1 MSDDIFKA
9 IEQHN
14 LDQLASLL
22 SGATDPNMVQS
33 QEPGWRPLHAAIEE
47 LEQGGTIE
55 TLILLLRYGA
65 DVDAWDANHA
75 ATPLLMALFRGQREA
90 TRILL
95 ARGASPNV
103 VGCEGDSPL
112 RWAVERDDLETAAM
126 LLRCGAAKTINDARG
141 PSGMTALGR
150 AASHLNI
157 PMINL
162 LLDGG
167 ADPIALDA
175 DRRTARERL
184 PQREDADPQDWDRAV
199 ALLDPR

>member
-9 IEQHN
+9 IEQHD
-14 LDQLASLL
+14 LDRLASLL

-33 QEPGWRPLHAAIEE
+33 REPRWRPLHAAIEE

-65 DVDAWDANHA
+65 DVDAWDTNHA
-75 ATPLLMALFRGQREA
+75 ATPLLMALFRSQREA

-95 ARGASPNV
+95 ARGASANV

-112 RWAVERDDLETAAM
+112 RWAVEKDDLETAAM

-141 PSGMTALGR
+141 VSGMTALGR
-150 AASHLNI
+150 AVSHLNI

-162 LLDGG
+162 LLDAG
-167 ADPIALDA
+167 ADPKALDA
-175 DRRTARERL
+175 DHRTAHQRL
-184 PQREDADPQDWDRAV
+184 PRREDVDPQVWDLAV
-199 ALLDPR
+199 AKLDRR